1 MASGEHSLTPS
12 GRIKR
17 PPLETVCEWV
27 LAAWDMVSPG
37 IVESS
42 FKKTGL
48 SNALDG
54 TEDDAIW
61 NASDDDN
68 HDDRSHGTECES
80 SNSDSEETK

>member
-17 PPLETVCEWV
+17 PPVETVCEWV
-27 LAAWDMVSPG
+27 LTAWDMASPI

-48 SNALDG
+48 SKALDG

-61 NASDDDN
+61 NESDDDN
-68 HDDRSHGTECES
+68 RDDRSHCSECES
-80 SNSDSEETK
+80 STSDSE